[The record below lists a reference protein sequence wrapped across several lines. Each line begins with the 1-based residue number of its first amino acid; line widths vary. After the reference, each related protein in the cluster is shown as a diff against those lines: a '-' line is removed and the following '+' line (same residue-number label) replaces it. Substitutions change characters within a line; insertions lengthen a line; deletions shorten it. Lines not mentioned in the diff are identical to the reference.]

1 MNLLIIEDDMFLS
14 EKIKIIF
21 NKKQTFNFI
30 TQINS
35 FEDFLNKY
43 YMINIYD
50 VILVDILLWNS
61 KKNWI
66 DIIHKIRSKNIK
78 IPIVIISWLNDI
90 KWLRLAFNA
99 WANDYICK
107 PFRIIELEIRI
118 LKRFNKYLLLYSSGN
133 KTILKYNKLEYSFS
147 NNSFFINN
155 NVLKLSKT
163 NKYILLLFISQNEK
177 LLTEIYLIEKIW
189 WDSNIVDR
197 NLRVTISRLK
207 KWLREYWIDN
217 WVKNIRWEWY
227 IFKK

>member
-1 MNLLIIEDDMFLS
+1 M
-14 EKIKIIF
+14 
-21 NKKQTFNFI
+21 
-30 TQINS
+30 
-35 FEDFLNKY
+35 NKY
-43 YMINIYD
+43 YIIDIYD
-50 VILVDILLWNS
+50 VVLVDILLWNS

-66 DIIHKIRSKNIK
+66 DIIHKIRSKNKK

-118 LKRFNKYLLLYSSGN
+118 LKWFNKYLLLYSSNN
-133 KTILKYNKLEYSFS
+133 KKILKYNWLEYCFY
-147 NNSFFINN
+147 NNSFIMYNN
-155 NVLKLSKT
+155 KLKLSKT

-207 KWLREYWIDN
+207 KWLWVYWIDN
-217 WVKNIRWEWY
+217 WIQNIRWEWY

>member
-1 MNLLIIEDDMFLS
+1 
-14 EKIKIIF
+14 
-21 NKKQTFNFI
+21 
-30 TQINS
+30 
-35 FEDFLNKY
+35 LNKY
-43 YMINIYD
+43 YIIDIYD
-50 VILVDILLWNS
+50 VVLVDILLWNS

-66 DIIHKIRSKNIK
+66 DIIHKIRSKNKK

-118 LKRFNKYLLLYSSGN
+118 LKWFNKYLLLYSSNN
-133 KTILKYNKLEYSFS
+133 KKILKYNWLEYCFY
-147 NNSFFINN
+147 NNSFIMYNN
-155 NVLKLSKT
+155 KLKLSKT

-207 KWLREYWIDN
+207 KWLWVYWIDN
-217 WVKNIRWEWY
+217 WIQNIRWEWY